1 MKVVPVYTVLAAVCE
16 LWTNLPDEHKN
27 KEDKTESTASLK
39 ELNEIYKENCAQVRA
54 RAGQGR
60 AGQGRAGQARAG
72 QGRAGQGQGRARQG
86 GRLRPRA
93 GL

>member
-1 MKVVPVYTVLAAVCE
+1 VKVVPVYTVLAAVCE

-27 KEDKTESTASLK
+27 KEDKTESAASLK

-54 RAGQGR
+54 RAMMQGT
-60 AGQGRAGQARAG
+60 AVGRP
-72 QGRAGQGQGRARQG
+72 
-86 GRLRPRA
+86 RPRA